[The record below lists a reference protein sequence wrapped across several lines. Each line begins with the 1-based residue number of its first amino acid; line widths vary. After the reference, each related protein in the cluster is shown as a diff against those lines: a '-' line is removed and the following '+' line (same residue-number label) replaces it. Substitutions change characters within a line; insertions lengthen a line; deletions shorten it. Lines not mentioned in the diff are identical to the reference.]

1 MISKGI
7 KHKLLYFT
15 FLSLVVADLTFSFL
29 QHYNQPLDGD
39 MSWHIIPARVLEPV
53 LENPLGFDVLL
64 MHHSYP
70 NPNRFFSHWSIKR
83 FYDTTPIYLQRF
95 VSPIDS
101 LYLSSALLK
110 TAIQLFLIYFL
121 SLFISGTWRVQ
132 KLNFIIASV
141 LVFPLFQTNG
151 YQGYMGIIDMS
162 PTYTFFYALP
172 FLMLL
177 TYSIPLLVE
186 SRSSTKPEFRILL
199 RILFIPIG
207 LVCSLS
213 GPLNPGIIL
222 IVTVLL
228 YLKYIRKGYLKSAF
242 QGPLKRMVD
251 GVQEIPTH
259 FWFYLIPISLF
270 SLYSLYVGSYNSNN
284 QALPLT
290 DLYSNL
296 PAGIYF
302 QFTQKLGM
310 PILLIS
316 ILLNIILLKTKNKN
330 GEGRELLTIY
340 KWIGLF
346 SIVYIILLPL
356 GGSREYRPN
365 VLRYDTIIPITF
377 CLMYIFGS
385 SSFYLI
391 NSLTKNQLN
400 LYIPFLLGILLIFT
414 YADKAQFDKN
424 SCERETLK
432 QLSESKEDLVQIP
445 ADCKLLSWGRILD
458 PKESELNAEFLF
470 RCGITNKRILYFN
483 KH

>member
-1 MISKGI
+1 M
-7 KHKLLYFT
+7 
-15 FLSLVVADLTFSFL
+15 
-29 QHYNQPLDGD
+29 N
-39 MSWHIIPARVLEPV
+39 
-53 LENPLGFDVLL
+53 
-64 MHHSYP
+64 
-70 NPNRFFSHWSIKR
+70 
-83 FYDTTPIYLQRF
+83 F
-95 VSPIDS
+95 V
-101 LYLSSALLK
+101 
-110 TAIQLFLIYFL
+110 
-121 SLFISGTWRVQ
+121 
-132 KLNFIIASV
+132 IASV

-222 IVTVLL
+222 IGTVLL
-228 YLKYIRKGYLKSAF
+228 YLKYIRKGYLKSAL

-251 GVQEIPTH
+251 GVREIPTH

-270 SLYSLYVGSYNSNN
+270 SLYSLYIGSYNSNN

-316 ILLNIILLKTKNKN
+316 ILLNIILLKRENKN
-330 GEGRELLTIY
+330 GEVLGCWQSIN
-340 KWIGLF
+340 GL
-346 SIVYIILLPL
+346 
-356 GGSREYRPN
+356 
-365 VLRYDTIIPITF
+365 D
-377 CLMYIFGS
+377 C
-385 SSFYLI
+385 
-391 NSLTKNQLN
+391 
-400 LYIPFLLGILLIFT
+400 FL
-414 YADKAQFDKN
+414 
-424 SCERETLK
+424 
-432 QLSESKEDLVQIP
+432 
-445 ADCKLLSWGRILD
+445 
-458 PKESELNAEFLF
+458 
-470 RCGITNKRILYFN
+470 
-483 KH
+483 